1 MRTILT
7 FLLAALVLLNGVTGS
22 VAYAA
27 DATTAPTGAC
37 ATAQPTVWERWGA
50 DPYAHSE
57 AEAMRKLDQALA
69 DMVTAGC
76 LPKEVADAFKQAVTH
91 KPQGDTSDG
100 GRIKIVPGTVFAFM
114 ESGKHPMLNV
124 SVAERTFARGV
135 VLYATG
141 RGWAVMYG
149 TKIYILV
156 LPDICFNWAVI
167 VQELPK
173 PDCAEVRVPAK
184 GPADSGVAW
193 AKYYPTAL
201 APSACDAFM
210 APGETAWRAMP
221 TRCPEG
227 DCVPHQ
233 KVNDM
238 SVAQSGGWRVA
249 GTGGEYRIRV
259 SKEFARKGMLLLCLK
274 RHNGTTS
281 CGTKVQWDDYQDN
294 LATVYYTQALAM
306 DAKQSPRLLYWRFK
320 GCLDAP

>member
-1 MRTILT
+1 MRLVLT
-7 FLLAALVLLNGVTGS
+7 FLAALVLGMSGAS
-22 VAYAA
+22 MAA
-27 DATTAPTGAC
+27 AEDTSAC
-37 ATAQPTVWERWGA
+37 ASAPQVTWEHWGA
-50 DPYAHSE
+50 DPFAKNE
-57 AEAMRKLDQALA
+57 REAMQKFDLALTH
-69 DMVTAGC
+69 MVAKGC
-76 LPKEVADAFKQAVTH
+76 MPQEVADAFRKAVKE
-91 KPQGDTSDG
+91 KPQGDTANG
-100 GRIKIVPGTVFAFM
+100 GRTMIVPGTRFAFM